1 MEPENFV
8 YCILKNEKVV
18 TIYNN
23 INYAMKYLIENSNS
37 IIKPILLNSE
47 LNFEPINYN
56 PNSKN
61 FYNSKQ
67 FFYIEHSY
75 INIDDLATSNI
86 NNKVNIDNQKSDE
99 LNLFIPF
106 ENNDDDEYYNIEQK
120 KNTEL
125 NDIKLN
131 KDLSKTELLEK
142 LRQKISNLKNL
153 KEIEE
158 NDLSKIETMMENK
171 KSNFVKNKNK
181 YNKIK
186 KVQNDKKEKIDCLKR
201 KFESDK
207 NTYFKMKDDLEDNSL
222 NIVPELFKLK
232 YEILEKME
240 KNNELNNANSL
251 EIYLQRIPSIQEVYT
266 IEDEQLMGIFGE
278 YYIRESESSDEEL
291 NEDSDSES
299 FDFNTDDD

>member
-1 MEPENFV
+1 METKNFV
-8 YCILKNEKVV
+8 YCILRDEKIV

-23 INYAMKYLIENSNS
+23 INYAMKYLIENNNS

-106 ENNDDDEYYNIEQK
+106 ENIDDDEYYNIEQK

-207 NTYFKMKDDLEDNSL
+207 NTYFKMKDDLENNSL

-251 EIYLQRIPSIQEVYT
+251 KIYLQRIPSIQEVYT
-266 IEDEQLMGIFGE
+266 IEDEQLIGIFGE

>member
-201 KFESDK
+201 KF
-207 NTYFKMKDDLEDNSL
+207 
-222 NIVPELFKLK
+222 
-232 YEILEKME
+232 
-240 KNNELNNANSL
+240 
-251 EIYLQRIPSIQEVYT
+251 
-266 IEDEQLMGIFGE
+266 
-278 YYIRESESSDEEL
+278 
-291 NEDSDSES
+291 
-299 FDFNTDDD
+299 